1 MLTWLRKNTKNIIL
15 VVAILFAFSM
25 LYGLGYWGRG
35 ERGVKPKTNML
46 AKVNGKEID
55 PLRFRE
61 NLNKII
67 QNLGSEVNLQDLP
80 FLENLALGQTIDF
93 TLILNEAKKRV
104 RVSGREVDGALENI
118 MRQQNI
124 PSKRE
129 LERALK
135 NVGLNLSKFRDLIRD
150 DILVQK
156 FMAKLQQEVKVTP
169 DDLKEIRARHILVT
183 SEAEA
188 QQLLARTKK
197 GEDFAKLAKAYSKD
211 SGSAA
216 KGGDLGYFTLGTMVE
231 PFEKAAF
238 SLKPGEV
245 SGVVKSPFGYHLIKV
260 TEVRMRKFPRGEEP
274 EKAALRE
281 KQERAFRHWY
291 SEARSKAKI
300 EIISPELRGH
310 ELRFRG
316 KIPEAIAEY
325 QKAIAENPTNA
336 YLHVF
341 LGDAYRSAGKNELAL
356 SEYENAIK
364 LEGGN
369 PELYLILG
377 KAYESLGQK
386 DMAALQYRKASL
398 IAGDNKVLHQKLL
411 KLFQALKRPQE
422 VAREKEELK
431 RIEKKEKFE
440 KELKGEKS
448 PQ

>member
-15 VVAILFAFSM
+15 VVAILFVISM
-25 LYGLGYWGRG
+25 FYGLGYWGRG
-35 ERGVKPKTNML
+35 ERTAKKTSAL

-67 QNLGSEVNLQDLP
+67 QNLGQEISPQDLP

-104 RVSGREVDGALENI
+104 RVSGREVDGALESI

-135 NVGLNLSKFRDLIRD
+135 NVGLSLNKFRDLIRD

-156 FMAKLQQEVKVTP
+156 FMVKLREEVRVTP
-169 DDLKEIRARHILVT
+169 DDLKEVRASHILVT

-188 QQLLARTKK
+188 QKLLARIKK
-197 GEDFAKLAKAYSKD
+197 GEDFAKLARAYSKD
-211 SGSAA
+211 PGSAP

-260 TEVRMRKFPRGEEP
+260 TNVRMRRFPSGEEP
-274 EKAALRE
+274 EKAALKE
-281 KQERAFRHWY
+281 KQEKAFRNWY
-291 SEARSKAKI
+291 AEVRSKAKI
-300 EIISPELRGH
+300 EILSPELRGH
-310 ELRFRG
+310 DLRFRG
-316 KIPEAIAEY
+316 RIPEAIEEY
-325 QKAIAENPTNA
+325 KKAIAENPANA

-341 LGDAYRSAGKNELAL
+341 LGDAYRAAGQNELAL

-398 IAGDNKVLHQKLL
+398 VAGDNKALHQKLL

-422 VAREKEELK
+422 VAREKEEIK

-440 KELKGEKS
+440 KELRGGKD
-448 PQ
+448 